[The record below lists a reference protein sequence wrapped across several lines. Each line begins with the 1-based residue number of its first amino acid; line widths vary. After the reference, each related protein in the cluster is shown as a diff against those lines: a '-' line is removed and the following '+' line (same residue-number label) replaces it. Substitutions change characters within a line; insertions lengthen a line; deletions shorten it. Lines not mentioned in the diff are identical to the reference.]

1 MSAIGRILYVVTFD
15 SAEAAITWQ
24 VLELARASHAEVVL
38 LGLHRRSRWPLSR
51 RPGRDETGRRLSEVA
66 VRLKGYVADIRVD
79 HGPLVPAVMRSA
91 RAVDAQL
98 IMIGAG
104 ERALREPAYV
114 APEALE
120 LARQAREDVWI
131 CKPGADPHIEHVLC
145 AADATPAAGAA
156 VQRAAGLCRMFNAR
170 LRLLS
175 VVPEP
180 SGLASDNLEE
190 DLHAL
195 KRSQKEF
202 LDQFDLQGMPLSR
215 SMAWAADPAT
225 EVLHEAEQLAEG
237 VLVIGASSENRPA
250 HARLGPTAEVV
261 LRGCPS
267 SVWVVRKPAQARKK
281 KSVAAADLAPSAPA
295 EPA

>member
-1 MSAIGRILYVVTFD
+1 VGAIGRILYVVTFD
-15 SAEAAITWQ
+15 STEALITWQ
-24 VLELARASHAEVVL
+24 VMELARAAHAEVVL
-38 LGLHRRSRWPLSR
+38 LGLHRRIRWPLSR

-66 VRLKGYVADIRVD
+66 ARLKGHAAEIRVE
-79 HGPLVPAVMRSA
+79 HGPLVPAAMRSA

-120 LARQAREDVWI
+120 LARQARDDVWI
-131 CKPGADPHIEHVLC
+131 CKPGADPHIESVLC

-156 VQRAAGLCRMFNAR
+156 VLRAAGLCRRFNAR

-175 VVPEP
+175 VMPEP
-180 SGLASDNLEE
+180 SVLVSDDLEA

-202 LDQFDLQGMPLSR
+202 LDQFDLRGMPLSR

-225 EVLHEAEQLAEG
+225 EVLHEAGQLADG
-237 VLVIGASSENRPA
+237 VLIIGSSSEKRPA
-250 HARLGPTAEVV
+250 HAGLGPTAEAV
-261 LRGCPS
+261 LRGCPCS
-267 SVWVVRKPAQARKK
+267 IWIVRKPSPGRKK
-281 KSVAAADLAPSAPA
+281 RNAPAVSLSTSPSAAPA
-295 EPA
+295 